1 MQLENSKNK
10 NAKIDIQILK
20 RFNQSYTDLHVAGN
34 NFHLQWI
41 SRITVNANDGKMV
54 LQNTQMYL
62 TLQHVLFFF
71 PIRAQLRFCWGF
83 LRIHIQYSP
92 LQGGFGGSNYLLLDL
107 SRPIGTDPQRLLI
120 QQFLFGQALTAFHR
134 DQKRSIEEHGLLGI
148 LLYHL
153 EAC

>member
-1 MQLENSKNK
+1 MQTM
-10 NAKIDIQILK
+10 AKWSCRTHKCILL
-20 RFNQSYTDLHVAGN
+20 FNTCC
-34 NFHLQWI
+34 
-41 SRITVNANDGKMV
+41 
-54 LQNTQMYL
+54 
-62 TLQHVLFFF
+62 FFF
-71 PIRAQLRFCWGF
+71 PILAQLRFCWGF

-153 EAC
+153 EACWMLDKCLHYLSCLSPALRSTEASEGCIGPKCAERW